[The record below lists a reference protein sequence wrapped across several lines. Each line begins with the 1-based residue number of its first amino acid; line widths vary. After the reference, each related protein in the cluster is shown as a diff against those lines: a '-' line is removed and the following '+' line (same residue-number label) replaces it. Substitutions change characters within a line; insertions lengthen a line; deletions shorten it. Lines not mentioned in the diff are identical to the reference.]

1 MSKKIF
7 FKEKDAKRLGITP
20 GKMLFE
26 AEGYKTEVVE
36 VIITKEEEATNATVK
51 GIIDQNPFAQF
62 SNN

>member
-7 FKEKDAKRLGITP
+7 FKEKDAKRLGLNP

-36 VIITKEEEATNATVK
+36 VVITKDEKADNATVK

-62 SNN
+62 TNN